1 MFVNRVERIIIRPG
15 HANHAACRRL
25 CVATRKVANATL
37 YQMRQ
42 ALFAEAPISASQ
54 ADKILKR
61 EHKDVYSL
69 LPSAGAQ
76 RTTQLVGDSWKSW
89 IKAKADYA
97 HHPEKYRAP
106 PKIPGYGK
114 GARTYVVNRNGY
126 KIVNGMIHLSGAK
139 AFGFQPVKTTVC
151 EHQPFNAKA
160 DETVVTD
167 IRIVPLGTSFC
178 IEIGYI
184 KETASPPLLD
194 MSRVLSLD
202 IGIDNLV
209 AITSNQPD
217 YRPVLVKGKVI
228 KSINAKYNKDKAAL
242 AKKGKK
248 RHIRSKVGKRHA
260 RIHDYFHKVS
270 HWIVSEC
277 VRTRTGK
284 LVIGK
289 NPGWKQGVNIGR
301 VNNQKFTAIPHAK
314 LIDMI
319 QYKAEEQGIEVVLMN
334 EAYTSK
340 ASALDLDPI
349 PDYDEARKQKPTFSG
364 RRVKRGLYRTAS
376 RQRINADVNGSA
388 NIMRK
393 EIGNE
398 WISDHLRA
406 GKGVVDTPMTIT
418 HIDARLSLEACQR
431 ASETTSNG
439 VAA

>member
-1 MFVNRVERIIIRPG
+1 MVVNRIERIVIRPG
-15 HANHAACRRL
+15 HVNHGACRRF
-25 CVATRKVANATL
+25 CVAARKVANATL

-42 ALFAEAPISASQ
+42 ALFAKQPISASQ

-61 EHKDVYSL
+61 DHKAVYSL

-76 RTTQLVGDSWKSW
+76 RMTQVVGDSWKSW

-97 HHPEKYRAP
+97 RHPEKYRAP

-114 GARTYVVNRNGY
+114 GVRTYVVNRNGY
-126 KIVNGMIHLSGAK
+126 KIVDGMIHLSGAK

-151 EHQPFNAKA
+151 QHQAFNAKA
-160 DETVVTD
+160 SEAVVTD
-167 IRIVPLGTSFC
+167 LRIVPLGTSFC
-178 IEIGYI
+178 IEIGYTKEI
-184 KETASPPLLD
+184 KNTPLLD
-194 MSRVLSLD
+194 MNRVFSLD

-217 YRPVLVKGKVI
+217 YRPVLIKGKVI
-228 KSINAKYNKDKAAL
+228 KSINAKYNKDKAVL
-242 AKKGKK
+242 ASLGKQA
-248 RHIRSKVGKRHA
+248 HIRAKVRKRHA

-277 VRTRTGK
+277 VRMRTGK

-289 NPGWKQGVNIGR
+289 NPGWKQAVNIGR

-319 QYKAEEQGIEVVLMN
+319 QYKAAAQGIEVVLMN

-340 ASALDLDPI
+340 ASALDLDVI
-349 PDYDEARKQKPTFSG
+349 PDYDPARQQKPTFSG

-376 RQRINADVNGSA
+376 RQQINADINGSA
-388 NIMRK
+388 NILRK

-398 WISDHLRA
+398 WITDHLRA

-418 HIDARLSLEACQR
+418 HIDARLSLEACLR

-439 VAA
+439 AAA

>member
-1 MFVNRVERIIIRPG
+1 MLTSRIERIVIRPG
-15 HANHAACRRL
+15 HVNHDACRRF
-25 CVATRKVANATL
+25 CVAARKVANATL

-42 ALFAEAPISASQ
+42 ALFAKQPISASQ
-54 ADKILKR
+54 ADKLLKK
-61 EHKDVYSL
+61 EHKDVYGL

-76 RTTQLVGDSWKSW
+76 RMTQIVGDSWKGW
-89 IKAKADYA
+89 QKAKADYA
-97 HHPEKYRAP
+97 RHPEKYTARP
-106 PKIPGYGK
+106 RLPGYTQ

-126 KIVNGMIHLSGAK
+126 KIVDCMIHLSGAN
-139 AFGFQPVKTTVC
+139 AFGFLPVKTTVC
-151 EHQPFNAKA
+151 QHQPFNAKA
-160 DETVVTD
+160 AEAVVTD

-178 IEIGYI
+178 IDVGYT
-184 KETASPPLLD
+184 KATTPPLLD
-194 MSRVLSLD
+194 MSRAFSLD

-217 YRPVLVKGKVI
+217 YRPVLIKGKVI
-228 KSINAKYNKDKAAL
+228 KSINAKYNKDKAVL
-242 AKKGKK
+242 ASLGKQT
-248 RHIRSKVGKRHA
+248 HIRAKVRKRHA

-289 NPGWKQGVNIGR
+289 NPGWKQKVNIGR

-314 LIDMI
+314 LITMI
-319 QYKAEEQGIEVVLMN
+319 QYKASAMGIEVVLMN

-340 ASALDLDPI
+340 ASALDLDVI
-349 PDYDEARKQKPTFSG
+349 PDYDAARQQKPTFSG

-376 RQRINADVNGSA
+376 RQQINADINGSA
-388 NIMRK
+388 NILRK

-398 WISDHLRA
+398 WITDHLRA

-439 VAA
+439 AAA

>member
-1 MFVNRVERIIIRPG
+1 MVVNRIERIVIRPG
-15 HANHAACRRL
+15 HVNHGACRRL
-25 CVATRKVANATL
+25 CVAARKVANATL

-61 EHKDVYSL
+61 EHKDIYSL
-69 LPSAGAQ
+69 LPSAGSQ
-76 RTTQLVGDSWKSW
+76 RITQVVGDSWKSW

-97 HHPEKYRAP
+97 RHPEKYKARP
-106 PKIPGYGK
+106 RLPGYTQ

-126 KIVNGMIHLSGAK
+126 KIVGGMIHLSGAK

-151 EHQPFNAKA
+151 QHQAFNAKA
-160 DETVVTD
+160 SEAVVTD
-167 IRIVPLGTSFC
+167 LRIVPLGTSFC
-178 IEIGYI
+178 IEIGYTKEI
-184 KETASPPLLD
+184 KNTPLLD
-194 MSRVLSLD
+194 MNRVFSLD

-217 YRPVLVKGKVI
+217 YRPVLIKGKVI
-228 KSINAKYNKDKAAL
+228 KSINAKYNKDKEAL

-289 NPGWKQGVNIGR
+289 NPGWKQAVNIGR

-319 QYKAEEQGIEVVLMN
+319 QYKAEAQGITVVLMN

-349 PDYDEARKQKPTFSG
+349 PDYDEARQQKPTFSG

-388 NIMRK
+388 NILRK

-406 GKGVVDTPMTIT
+406 GKGVVDTPIAIT
-418 HIDARLSLEACQR
+418 HIDARLSLEACHR

-439 VAA
+439 AAA